1 MKYLSS
7 QVSYFF
13 TDRSARVNLRAL
25 ARYLAFLATLITVYS
40 VLFHIIMVRAEGQ
53 SHSWFTGFYWTLT
66 VMTTLGFGDIAFT
79 TDIGRVFSV
88 VVLLSGVVFLLVML
102 PFLFIQLFYAPWLE
116 AQVRL
121 RAPREVGADVRD
133 HVIIAEYDAIAA
145 GLIERLKS
153 AAIPYVVIE
162 PDPARAV
169 QRTSDGVAVI
179 TGDVDGS
186 ETYRQAAAERAR
198 MLFANREDTTNTSI
212 TLTAREVS
220 ASLPIAA
227 VAENED
233 AVDILQL
240 SGATH
245 VLPLK
250 QQLGEFLASRADTGL
265 REARIV
271 GRYKT
276 LCIAEI
282 PASDTPFVGM
292 AVKDTRIR
300 ETIGM
305 SILGVWTRGRLL
317 PAYPLTVIEPGVVLV
332 IAGTEAQVQALNDQ
346 LPPGDD
352 VLRPVVIIGSG
363 AVGYAAAAYLK
374 QHGVPTHVVDRDP
387 RTLDQMRGFTDRLVE
402 GDAADRR
409 TLEAAGLQ
417 EASSILLTTNDDAM
431 NIYLAVFCRRLR
443 ADARIVSRITY
454 ERNIEAIHR
463 AGADFVLSYASLGA
477 ETVFS
482 LLKGHELVILA
493 EGVDLFTVRV
503 PPQLEG
509 RTLAD
514 GQIGSLTGLVVLG
527 LQDGGQFITEIHST
541 TRLPPGGEL
550 VMIGSLEQRRA
561 FAKAFPGA

>member
-7 QVSYFF
+7 QIGYFF
-13 TDRSARVNLRAL
+13 TDRTARVNLGAL
-25 ARYLAFLATLITVYS
+25 ARYVFFLSALVTLYAI
-40 VLFHIIMVRAEGQ
+40 LFHVIMARAEGQ
-53 SHSWFTGFYWTLT
+53 EHSWFTGFYWTLT

-79 TDIGRVFSV
+79 SDVGRVFSV

-116 AQVRL
+116 ARVRMG
-121 RAPREVGADVRD
+121 APREVKPDVRD
-133 HVIIAEYDAIAA
+133 HVIITEYDAIAV
-145 GLIERLKS
+145 GLVERLRA

-162 PDPARAV
+162 PDPAVAV
-169 QRTSDGVAVI
+169 QRTSDGIAVV
-179 TGDVDGS
+179 TGEVDAS
-186 ETYRQAAAERAR
+186 DTYRLAGAERAR
-198 MLFANREDTTNTSI
+198 ILFANREDTANTNI
-212 TLTAREVS
+212 TLTVREVS

-227 VAENED
+227 VAEDED

-250 QQLGEFLASRADTGL
+250 RQLGEFLASRADTGL
-265 REARIV
+265 RQARIV

-292 AVKDTRIR
+292 PVKDTRLR
-300 ETIGM
+300 ETLGM
-305 SILGVWTRGRLL
+305 SVLGVWKRGKLL
-317 PAYPLTVIEPGVVLV
+317 PAYPLTVIDPGVVLV
-332 IAGTEAQVQALNDQ
+332 LAGTEDQIRALNER

-352 VLRPVVIIGSG
+352 TLRPVVIIGSG
-363 AVGYAAAAYLK
+363 AVGYAAAEYLK

-387 RTLDQMRGFTDRLVE
+387 RSLEPMRGFTDRLVE

-409 TLEAAGLQ
+409 TLESAGLS

-443 ADARIVSRITY
+443 SDARIVSRITY

-503 PPQLEG
+503 PRQLEG

-527 LQDGGQFITEIHST
+527 LQDGGRFVTEIHST

-550 VMIGSLEQRRA
+550 VMIGNLDQRRA
-561 FAKAFPGA
+561 FGKAFPA